1 MENSHQEKSDFISF
15 LKEKAL
21 WVRKETLN
29 LHGLAPGTRLASSL
43 SDVEIFVALYY
54 GNILKF
60 NSKNV
65 NFEKRD
71 RFIISKGHGAISLYP
86 ILADLN
92 FFDKKELL
100 MISQTGSFLGD
111 IPDNRIPGFETI
123 NGALGH
129 GLGVASGVALALK
142 RKNSDAKVFVLM
154 GDGELCE
161 GAVWEAIM
169 FAGEH
174 KLNNLIL
181 IIDNNKISMLD
192 YAKNIIDLEPL
203 QEKFF
208 VFKWKAKRVDGHN
221 IAEVYQ
227 SLKNLKSDKSGLPK
241 VLIADTIK
249 GKGVS
254 QLENDILCHVKSL
267 KKEEIIEAIKKLQ

>member
-1 MENSHQEKSDFISF
+1 MENSNQEKSDFISF

-29 LHGLAPGTRLASSL
+29 IHGIAPGTRLASSL

-54 GNILKF
+54 GGILRF
-60 NSKNV
+60 NPKDV
-65 NFEKRD
+65 YAEDRD

-86 ILADLN
+86 ILADLD
-92 FFDKKELL
+92 FFDKNELL
-100 MISQTGSFLGD
+100 KVSQPGSFLSD

-129 GLGVASGVALALK
+129 GLGVASGIALGLK
-142 RKNSDAKVFVLM
+142 RKDSNAKVFVLM

-161 GAVWEAIM
+161 GAVWEALM
-169 FAGEH
+169 FSGQH

-192 YAKNIIDLEPL
+192 CCKNIIDLEPL
-203 QEKFF
+203 EEKFS
-208 VFKWKAKRVDGHN
+208 VFKWKAERIDGHDVGM
-221 IAEVYQ
+221 VYQ
-227 SLKNLKSDKSGLPK
+227 SLKNLKSDKGEYPK

-249 GKGVS
+249 GKGVQ
-254 QLENDILCHVKSL
+254 QLENNTLCHIKVL